1 MSRPTDQPEPPDSVP
16 PAELNPL
23 LNPLLAQHMGR
34 WAETYFTSP
43 PEKRDEAVQ
52 ELLRQLREESST
64 RAVEEPLTSVGH
76 PAGDP
81 SQPVGSPIVSAL
93 PMIVCRSCGHENPV
107 DQRFCGMCGT
117 MIQQAHAETE
127 ISSPDEPRSLGVTE
141 PETGNGF
148 HHLHQVD
155 RQQFPQYPADLDPE
169 VRRAEPASI
178 ERVREIY
185 TRNTESADYPLFEST
200 QPSFAYSYRV
210 FIGLA
215 LAVIIGVL
223 LYMSWRSGQ
232 AASGLSPQA
241 PQNPTAS
248 APTQPSSDNP
258 GAEKTESA
266 KPASPKEEANNSASA
281 PEPQT
286 AKADSTASKAEAENT
301 RPTSRPARTSP
312 HESPS
317 NTTQPVPVATGGG
330 DELAMAK
337 RYLSGSDGPRNP
349 SQAADWLWKS
359 VAKQN
364 TEATVL
370 LADLYLRGDGISKNC
385 DQARVLLDAAARKGR
400 ADASERLR
408 HMQAFGC
415 H

>member
-1 MSRPTDQPEPPDSVP
+1 
-16 PAELNPL
+16 
-23 LNPLLAQHMGR
+23 
-34 WAETYFTSP
+34 
-43 PEKRDEAVQ
+43 
-52 ELLRQLREESST
+52 
-64 RAVEEPLTSVGH
+64 
-76 PAGDP
+76 
-81 SQPVGSPIVSAL
+81 
-93 PMIVCRSCGHENPV
+93 
-107 DQRFCGMCGT
+107 
-117 MIQQAHAETE
+117 
-127 ISSPDEPRSLGVTE
+127 
-141 PETGNGF
+141 
-148 HHLHQVD
+148 
-155 RQQFPQYPADLDPE
+155 
-169 VRRAEPASI
+169 
-178 ERVREIY
+178 
-185 TRNTESADYPLFEST
+185 
-200 QPSFAYSYRV
+200 
-210 FIGLA
+210 LA

-241 PQNPTAS
+241 PQNPTEA
-248 APTQPSSDNP
+248 APSQPSSDNS
-258 GAEKTESA
+258 GAEKTASA